1 MTKKWYKQKGAL
13 AVAMLVAATT
23 VLSGCGGQAKEKK
36 EDSKQKEKASAEN
49 FNAEGLPI
57 LKEKETFV
65 IAVPQKSTLKA
76 AGEKACVL
84 EAEKATNVH
93 IEWVEIPESG
103 WDEKINIMFSTD
115 SLPDAII
122 GDIDMARNFE
132 QLAALDEYLDKYAPA
147 VTKFFESREDYP
159 NALKAPDETIRT
171 LPIGDESIHNTIDS
185 QIWINQKW
193 LDALSLKMP
202 TNTEELKEVL
212 VAFRD
217 KDPNGNG
224 QKDEIPFT
232 FKKSWGW
239 GTSIENFFGNFGV
252 VENEAHVFQKDG
264 KVVFSGAEQGYYDAL
279 AYLNDL
285 YKDGLVDKEVFTMSD
300 DQYAARGSVGDT
312 LGMVAGYVAGEA
324 GVLNEEDYR
333 VLPVLKHNG
342 MAGIVGLNNVTKN
355 GGFAISK
362 SCKNPAALVRW
373 YDYINSSLESSLNW
387 GRGAKGVAWNIV
399 EKDGQEIAQILT
411 MDEKVLEENGGYKSK
426 SEYRTSESFAGIT
439 PSLWRFEYDEKR
451 IYDDKAPYD
460 YKMEAV
466 KSQIESGVKG
476 LPAGTASLEN
486 AEKRSILQADIDTYL
501 EKFISDSVLNGIDE
515 SKWEGHKKTLE
526 SLKVDEYT
534 KLCQEYTDS
543 IK

>member
-212 VAFRD
+212 IAFRD

-362 SCKNPAALVRW
+362 SCKNPAVLVRW

>member
-212 VAFRD
+212 IAFRD